1 MAETLK
7 TPAERVQAIL
17 DEAVG
22 SDLNSWEKFEFLP
35 GIKDRRS
42 LSVKE
47 EKILR
52 QIERKVLGGDD
63 DE

>member
-1 MAETLK
+1 M
-7 TPAERVQAIL
+7 TPSKRVQAIF

-35 GIKDRRS
+35 SIKNRTV
-42 LSVKE
+42 LTVNQ
-47 EKILR
+47 EKSLR
-52 QIERKVLGGDD
+52 QIERKIFGED

>member
-1 MAETLK
+1 MSTVEQ
-7 TPAERVQAIL
+7 RVQAIF

-35 GIKDRRS
+35 GIRNKRS
-42 LSVKE
+42 LSDKE
-47 EKILR
+47 EKVLR
-52 QIERKVLGGDD
+52 QIERKVLGSEE